1 MLKCWLIRS
10 TYMRENRY
18 IYSVFFFFFFFF
30 FFSAISQETT
40 KVVEG
45 LDVVVP
51 NVQRKLRSNNKGTS
65 QDISQKDN

>member
-18 IYSVFFFFFFFF
+18 IYSVFFFFFR
-30 FFSAISQETT
+30 AISQETT

>member
-18 IYSVFFFFFFFF
+18 IYSVFFFP
-30 FFSAISQETT
+30 AISQETT

>member
-18 IYSVFFFFFFFF
+18 IYGVFLFFFIFYFP
-30 FFSAISQETT
+30 AISQETT
-40 KVVEG
+40 KVFEG

>member
-18 IYSVFFFFFFFF
+18 IYSVFFFFFFP
-30 FFSAISQETT
+30 AISQETT

-65 QDISQKDN
+65 QDISLKDN